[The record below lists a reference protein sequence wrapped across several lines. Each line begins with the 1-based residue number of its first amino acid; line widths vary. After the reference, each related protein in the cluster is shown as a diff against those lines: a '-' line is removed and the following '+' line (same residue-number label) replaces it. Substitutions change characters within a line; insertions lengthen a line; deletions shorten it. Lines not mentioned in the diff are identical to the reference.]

1 MRYDIM
7 KIIKENNM
15 AMRSLHTCYTIDRE
29 PLTQEE
35 LDELARKLGE
45 FMKGFESKNNPPHE

>member
-1 MRYDIM
+1 MTMDE
-7 KIIKENNM
+7 ENDM

-35 LDELARKLGE
+35 LDESARKLGE
-45 FMKGFESKNNPPHE
+45 FMRGFESKNNPPHE